1 MSDPHLATPSGLPR
15 ARSLGIRLGGVAGA
29 VNAITDVPG
38 VEVGYVT
45 LVSGSG
51 PLRLNAGP
59 VRTGVTA
66 ILPRGRAGVGVS
78 AAAGWHSLN
87 GNGELTGTHWLTE
100 TGSLSS
106 AVLLTNTFAVGP
118 CHRGAV
124 DWINER
130 QPGVL
135 PWDFPVVGETWDGH
149 LNDVSGSHVRAEH
162 AVRAIDDA
170 RGGAIEEG
178 SVGGGTGMVCYGFKG
193 GSGSA
198 SRLVDFGGTTYT
210 VGAFV
215 QANFGRR
222 RELVIDGYPVG
233 HLLLDDNPVEEA
245 PQTIPPGAGS
255 VIAVVATD
263 APLLPHQCSALARRV
278 TIGIGRTGTSGSHH
292 SGDIFLA
299 FSTAN
304 PGALSSTPGSFDEA
318 GGPPRL
324 STVEFMSWNTI
335 DPLFEATVQA
345 VEEAVLNALIAN
357 QAMVGRDDH
366 RVPALP
372 RDQLRALLIER
383 SGR

>member
-1 MSDPHLATPSGLPR
+1 M
-15 ARSLGIRLGGVAGA
+15 GIRLGGVAGP
-29 VNAITDVPG
+29 VNAITDVAG

-45 LVSGSG
+45 LISET
-51 PLRLNAGP
+51 GP

-66 ILPRGRAGVGVS
+66 LLPRGRDGIGVS
-78 AAAGWHSLN
+78 CAAGWHSLN

-106 AVLLTNTFAVGP
+106 AILLTNTFAIGP

-124 DWINER
+124 DWITMR
-130 QPGVL
+130 QPGVM

-149 LNDVSGSHVRAEH
+149 LNDVNGSHVQPEH

-198 SRLVDFGGTTYT
+198 SRLVGFGGTTYT

-222 RELVIDGYPVG
+222 RELVVDGYPVG
-233 HLLLDDNPVEEA
+233 NLLLDDNPVEEDKRA
-245 PQTIPPGAGS
+245 MPPGAGS
-255 VIAVVATD
+255 VIVVVATD

-304 PGALSSTPGSFDEA
+304 PGVLASTPGSPAEGDA
-318 GGPPRL
+318 SPKL
-324 STVEFMSWNTI
+324 STLEFLSWNTI

-357 QAMVGRDDH
+357 QAMVGRNGH

-383 SGR
+383 GAR

>member
-15 ARSLGIRLGGVAGA
+15 ARSLGIRLGGIAGT

-45 LVSGSG
+45 LISGSG
-51 PLRLNAGP
+51 PLKINEGP

-66 ILPRGRAGVGVS
+66 ILPRGRTGIGVS
-78 AAAGWHSLN
+78 AAAGWFSLN

-106 AVLLTNTFAVGP
+106 PVLLTNSFAVGP
-118 CHRGAV
+118 VQRGVV
-124 DWINER
+124 DWVIQR
-130 QPGVL
+130 QPGVM
-135 PWDFPVVGETWDGH
+135 PWDIPVVGETWDGY
-149 LNDVSGSHVRAEH
+149 LNDVNGSHVRPEH

-215 QANFGRR
+215 QANFGKR
-222 RELVIDGYPVG
+222 RELVIGGYPVG
-233 HLLLDDNPVEEA
+233 HLLLDDNPVEEEQVA
-245 PQTIPPGAGS
+245 PPPGAGS

-278 TIGIGRTGTSGSHH
+278 SLGIGRTGTSGSHH

-304 PGALSSTPGSFDEA
+304 PGGFGSTPGDFDEM
-318 GGPPRL
+318 GGPPQL
-324 STVEFMSWNTI
+324 STVEFLSWNTI
-335 DPLFEATVQA
+335 DPLFEATTQA

-357 QAMVGRDDH
+357 QSMIGRDGN

-383 SGR
+383 GER

>member
-1 MSDPHLATPSGLPR
+1 VSDPHLATPSGLPR
-15 ARSLGIRLGGVAGA
+15 ARSLGIRLGGIAGT
-29 VNAITDVPG
+29 VNAVTDVPG

-45 LVSGSG
+45 LISGSG
-51 PLRLNAGP
+51 PLRINEGP

-66 ILPRGRAGVGVS
+66 ILPRGRAGIGVS
-78 AAAGWHSLN
+78 AAAGWYSLN

-106 AVLLTNTFAVGP
+106 AVLLTNTFAIGP

-124 DWINER
+124 DWITTR
-130 QPGVL
+130 QPRVM
-135 PWDFPVVGETWDGH
+135 PWDFPVVGETYDGH
-149 LNDVSGSHVRAEH
+149 LNDVNGSHVRPEH
-162 AVRAIDDA
+162 AVRAIDEA
-170 RGGAIEEG
+170 RGGPIEEG

-198 SRLVDFGGTTYT
+198 SRLVDYGGTTYT

-233 HLLLDDNPVEEA
+233 HLLLDDNPVEEDDEA
-245 PQTIPPGAGS
+245 LPPGAGS

-304 PGALSSTPGSFDEA
+304 AGALASTPGSHDDA
-318 GGPPRL
+318 GGAPRL
-324 STVEFMSWNTI
+324 SNVEFLSWNTI

-357 QAMVGRDDH
+357 RPMVGRDDH

-383 SGR
+383 DER